1 LRKGI
6 LDKESWKGILDTHFI
21 EENQSMQELQSP
33 AKCSWVEKEEE
44 DLNQVLSRIR
54 ESFAGRSGDLI
65 SMLQAVQRTLGF
77 LPERS
82 LLEIARMIGVPAA
95 SVFGVATFYAQFRL
109 QPVGK
114 HIIRICTGTACHVRG
129 SRRILNDVE
138 SRLHI
143 EPEQTT
149 SDRRFTLQTVACF
162 GACALAPVVVVDE
175 SVNGRMN
182 PSKILGIVKD
192 LDVEK
197 SKEETGS
204 GQ

>member
-1 LRKGI
+1 
-6 LDKESWKGILDTHFI
+6 
-21 EENQSMQELQSP
+21 MQELQPS
-33 AKCSWVEKEEE
+33 AKCSWEEKEEE
-44 DLNQVLSRIR
+44 DLNRVLSRIR
-54 ESFAGRSGDLI
+54 ESFAGRPGDLI
-65 SMLQAVQRTLGF
+65 SMLQLTQRTLGF

-82 LLEIARMIGVPAA
+82 LVEIARMIGVPAA

-109 QPVGK
+109 QPVGR

-138 SRLHI
+138 NRLHI

-149 SDRRFTLQTVACF
+149 GDRRFTLQTVACF
-162 GACALAPVVVVDE
+162 GACALAPVVVIDE

-197 SKEETGS
+197 SGEETGP
-204 GQ
+204 GRNEQRVEAQ